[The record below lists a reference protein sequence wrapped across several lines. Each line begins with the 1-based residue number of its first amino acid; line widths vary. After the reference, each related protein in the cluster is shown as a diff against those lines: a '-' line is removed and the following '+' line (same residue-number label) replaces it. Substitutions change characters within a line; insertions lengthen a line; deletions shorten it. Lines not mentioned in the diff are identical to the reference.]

1 VLTLPPTVRVFLA
14 TGAVDGRRGIDGL
27 AGVVREQ
34 FGDDPLS
41 GHLFVFRN
49 RRGDRAK
56 ILYWDRSGFWLLQ
69 KRLERGVFRFPV
81 DPSRGGGDGARVEV
95 EAAELALVL
104 EGIELAGA
112 KRRKR
117 FTPEAQTMPT
127 VSEARG

>member
-1 VLTLPPTVRVFLA
+1 MLTLPPTVRVFLA
-14 TGAVDGRRGIDGL
+14 SAPVDGRRGIDGL
-27 AGVVREQ
+27 AAVVREH
-34 FGDDPLS
+34 FGEDPLS

-69 KRLERGVFRFPV
+69 KRLERGVFRFPE
-81 DPSRGGGDGARVEV
+81 SSGSRVEI
-95 EAAELALVL
+95 EAAELALIL

-117 FTPEAQTMPT
+117 FTPDAHLSCTL
-127 VSEARG
+127 SEAAV

>member
-1 VLTLPPTVRVFLA
+1 MLPPTVRVFVA
-14 TGAVDGRRGIDGL
+14 AAPVDGRGGIDRL
-27 AGVVREQ
+27 AALVREH

-69 KRLERGVFRFPV
+69 KRLERGVFRFP
-81 DPSRGGGDGARVEV
+81 SGEGARVEV

-104 EGIELAGA
+104 EGIELAGT
-112 KRRKR
+112 RRCRR
-117 FTPEAQTMPT
+117 FTPEAQTMRT
-127 VSEARG
+127 MSEAGG

>member
-1 VLTLPPTVRVFLA
+1 MLTLPPTVRVFLA
-14 TGAVDGRRGIDGL
+14 SAPVDGRRGIDGL
-27 AGVVREQ
+27 AGLVREH

-69 KRLERGVFRFPV
+69 KRLERGVFRFP
-81 DPSRGGGDGARVEV
+81 SGDGARVEV

-117 FTPEAQTMPT
+117 FTPAAQMMRST
-127 VSEARG
+127 SEAPL

>member
-1 VLTLPPTVRVFLA
+1 MLTLPPTVRVFLA
-14 TGAVDGRRGIDGL
+14 TAPVDGRRGIDAL
-27 AGVVREQ
+27 AGLVREH

-49 RRGDRAK
+49 RDGDRAR

-69 KRLERGVFRFPV
+69 KRLERGVFRFP
-81 DPSRGGGDGARVEV
+81 SGDGARVEV

-104 EGIELAGA
+104 EGIDLAGA

-117 FTPEAQTMPT
+117 FTPGAKVTRTM
-127 VSEARG
+127 SELRG

>member
-14 TGAVDGRRGIDGL
+14 TAPVDGRRGIDAL
-27 AGVVREQ
+27 AAVVRET

-69 KRLERGVFRFPV
+69 KRLERGVFRFP
-81 DPSRGGGDGARVEV
+81 SGDAARIEV

-112 KRRKR
+112 KRRRR
-117 FTPEAQTMPT
+117 FTPEPETMRT
-127 VSEARG
+127 TSEAQV

>member
-1 VLTLPPTVRVFLA
+1 MLTLPPTVRVFLA
-14 TGAVDGRRGIDGL
+14 TGAIDGRRGIDGL
-27 AGVVREQ
+27 ACVVREE

-69 KRLERGVFRFPV
+69 KRLERGVFRFP
-81 DPSRGGGDGARVEV
+81 SGDGARVEV

-117 FTPEAQTMPT
+117 FTPEAQVMPS
-127 VSEARG
+127 VSEPRG

>member
-1 VLTLPPTVRVFLA
+1 MLTLPPTVRVFLA
-14 TGAVDGRRGIDGL
+14 SAPVDGRRGIDGL
-27 AGVVREQ
+27 AGLVRDH
-34 FGDDPLS
+34 FGEDPLS

-56 ILYWDRSGFWLLQ
+56 VLYWDRSGFWLLQ
-69 KRLERGVFRFPV
+69 KRLERGVFRFPA
-81 DPSRGGGDGARVEV
+81 SDGARVEV

-117 FTPEAQTMPT
+117 FTPEAQVMRSTPEM
-127 VSEARG
+127 RI